1 LKFVSSGDNRI
12 LSSEAIIDSGK
23 KNTATLQENRSGA
36 QFPQQ
41 VFDPIEGLL
50 FSNL

>member
-1 LKFVSSGDNRI
+1 MLDATDNEHI
-12 LSSEAIIDSGK
+12 TGVLQTLIDVWVPHSH
-23 KNTATLQENRSGA
+23 LQENRSGA